1 MSTEW
6 IEALT
11 VELRDGYTVTDASGE
26 PARIVMD
33 VRVRIDGGYL
43 HITRA
48 GAATAEIV
56 SAPAVQKVV
65 YRLK

>member
-6 IEALT
+6 IEALS

-26 PARIVMD
+26 PTRVVMD
-33 VRVRIDGGYL
+33 VRVRIDGGFM

-48 GAATAEIV
+48 GATTAEIV
-56 SAPAVQKVV
+56 SAPGVQRVV
-65 YRLK
+65 YRLR